1 MGRLNYQVGD
11 RINPFYAVPVGTI
24 LPFAGSSIPA
34 GWLEC
39 AGQVLSRTTYP
50 DLFAVIGT
58 TYGAATSETFNLPDL
73 RGEFLRGWDNG
84 KGVDPGRALGSAQG
98 AKAGTINFNDVFSIP
113 VTYNASGTPVL
124 DRFHCEGENVVTVND
139 TGSGGV
145 VNVLPG
151 DARPRNVAVRFCIR
165 AFGSIENSGLIDV
178 GALAVEV
185 SDAVK
190 IGDFIGA
197 NQSKA
202 TSGYQ
207 KLPGGLIIQ
216 WGRVTAPAAT
226 TVTSHLF
233 NYPIQFPNEVLI
245 LTGSRTN
252 QLNNTNTPTIDEV
265 FLKENNSQV
274 RIANVCSANTYNV
287 TYDYIAIGR

>member
-39 AGQVLSRTTYP
+39 AGQALSRATYP

-84 KGVDPGRALGSAQG
+84 RGADPGRVIGSWQADELKSHSHETIGTVAAAGGSAYGVPG
-98 AKAGTINFNDVFSIP
+98 AGASRWITTAAG
-113 VTYNASGTPVL
+113 
-124 DRFHCEGENVVTVND
+124 
-139 TGSGGV
+139 GSET
-145 VNVLPG
+145 
-151 DARPRNVAVRFCIR
+151 RPRNVAVRFCIR

-185 SDAVK
+185 SGAVK
-190 IGDFIGA
+190 IGDFIGG

-202 TSGYQ
+202 ESGYQ
-207 KLPGGLIIQ
+207 KLPGGLIVQ
-216 WGRVTAPAAT
+216 WGKVST
-226 TVTSHLF
+226 TSITDDRQAIFPVA
-233 NYPIQFPNEVLI
+233 FPNMVLSYS
-245 LTGSRTN
+245 LCVTGAGDLIAVASGGTNVSINGIRTYADAN
-252 QLNNTNTPTIDEV
+252 RATNGV
-265 FLKENNSQV
+265 
-274 RIANVCSANTYNV
+274 YW
-287 TYDYIAIGR
+287 IAIGY

>member
-39 AGQVLSRTTYP
+39 AGQVLSRATYP
-50 DLFAVIGT
+50 DLFAAIGT

-98 AKAGTINFNDVFSIP
+98 WNAPKEPGYRINNISSGLNFANGPYVSGHL
-113 VTYNASGTPVL
+113 VTDATFL
-124 DRFHCEGENVVTVND
+124 
-139 TGSGGV
+139 TGNS
-145 VNVLPG
+145 NET
-151 DARPRNVAVRFCIR
+151 RPRNVAVRFCIR

-190 IGDFIGA
+190 IGDFIGG
-197 NQSKA
+197 NQSK
-202 TSGYQ
+202 TGSGYQ

-216 WGRVTAPAAT
+216 WGTNNALAAEGTINFPVSFTTACLSISNVRQAASIT
-226 TVTSHLF
+226 AGVVFSINAGGPISF
-233 NYPIQFPNEVLI
+233 NWYCSSA
-245 LTGSRTN
+245 GSST
-252 QLNNTNTPTIDEV
+252 
-265 FLKENNSQV
+265 FKW
-274 RIANVCSANTYNV
+274 
-287 TYDYIAIGR
+287 IAIGH

>member
-39 AGQVLSRTTYP
+39 AGQVLSRATYP

-98 AKAGTINFNDVFSIP
+98 DENKAHRHDFNYKHTSGS
-113 VTYNASGTPVL
+113 ASNSPATGDGAL
-124 DRFHCEGENVVTVND
+124 AAASSALGRNVVTPADHAQLTNAVSIAG
-139 TGSGGV
+139 GSET
-145 VNVLPG
+145 
-151 DARPRNVAVRFCIR
+151 RPRNVAVRFCIR

-190 IGDFIGA
+190 IGDFIGEPVE
-197 NQSKA
+197 
-202 TSGYQ
+202 G
-207 KLPGGLIIQ
+207 
-216 WGRVTAPAAT
+216 
-226 TVTSHLF
+226 
-233 NYPIQFPNEVLI
+233 
-245 LTGSRTN
+245 
-252 QLNNTNTPTIDEV
+252 
-265 FLKENNSQV
+265 
-274 RIANVCSANTYNV
+274 
-287 TYDYIAIGR
+287 

>member
-39 AGQVLSRTTYP
+39 AGQVLSRATYP

-98 AKAGTINFNDVFSIP
+98 ENSPKEPGYRINNISSGLNLANGP
-113 VTYNASGTPVL
+113 YASGHL
-124 DRFHCEGENVVTVND
+124 VTD
-139 TGSGGV
+139 ATFLTGNS
-145 VNVLPG
+145 NET
-151 DARPRNVAVRFCIR
+151 RPRNVAVRFCIR

-190 IGDFIGA
+190 IGGFIGA
-197 NQSKA
+197 NQSKSE
-202 TSGYQ
+202 SGYQ
-207 KLPGGLIIQ
+207 KLPGGLILQ
-216 WGRVTAPAAT
+216 
-226 TVTSHLF
+226 
-233 NYPIQFPNEVLI
+233 
-245 LTGSRTN
+245 
-252 QLNNTNTPTIDEV
+252 
-265 FLKENNSQV
+265 
-274 RIANVCSANTYNV
+274 
-287 TYDYIAIGR
+287 